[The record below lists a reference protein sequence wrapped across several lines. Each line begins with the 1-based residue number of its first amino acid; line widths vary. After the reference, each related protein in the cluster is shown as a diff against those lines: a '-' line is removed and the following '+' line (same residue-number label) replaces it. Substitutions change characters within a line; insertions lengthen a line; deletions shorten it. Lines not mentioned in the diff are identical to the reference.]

1 MSSTHEH
8 QTSGTA
14 LRDAHQMSGRGLVF
28 HVADELKALRVDREH
43 TSGGRAARTLA
54 KTQGLRVT
62 LVLIKKDS
70 ALHPEATAGGAS
82 LEVIEGRLRVQSDGE
97 AWEVGVGELIVL
109 PDNLREPIM
118 ALEQT
123 AFLLTVAWP
132 PGAGAWDQ
140 EQTNGHV

>member
-1 MSSTHEH
+1 MTNTHEH
-8 QTSGTA
+8 HTSGTA
-14 LRDAHQMSGRGLVF
+14 LRSAHQMSGRGLVF
-28 HVADELKALRVDREH
+28 HVAEELNGLRVDLER

>member
-28 HVADELKALRVDREH
+28 HVADELKALRVDLEH

-62 LVLIKKDS
+62 LVLIKKDF
-70 ALHPEATAGGAS
+70 ALHPEAAAGGAS
-82 LEVIEGRLRVQSDGE
+82 LEVIEGRLRVQADGQ

-109 PDNLREPIM
+109 PDNLREPIL
-118 ALEQT
+118 AVEQT
-123 AFLLTVAWP
+123 AFVLTVAWP

-140 EQTNGHV
+140 EQQNGHV